1 MPTIPPKN
9 PEELLSDDLSALKS
23 YAERII
29 VKGDALTDDEEND
42 REFRFREFAEIG
54 DSFNLSERD
63 MVTMMFE
70 GIFHQGPKC
79 DCAECRAGDL

>member
-1 MPTIPPKN
+1 MPTIQPKN
-9 PEELLSDDLSALKS
+9 PEELLSDNLLALKS

-29 VKGDALTDDEEND
+29 VRGDNLTDDEEID
-42 REFRFREFAEIG
+42 KEFRFREFAEIG

-70 GIFHQGPKC
+70 GIFHQGQRC
-79 DCAECRAGDL
+79 DCAECRAGDP

>member
-1 MPTIPPKN
+1 MPTIQPKN
-9 PEELLSDDLSALKS
+9 PEELLSDNLLALKS

-29 VKGDALTDDEEND
+29 VRGDDLTEDEEID
-42 REFRFREFAEIG
+42 KEFRFREFAEIG

-79 DCAECRAGDL
+79 DCAECRANDL

>member
-9 PEELLSDDLSALKS
+9 RDELFSDHLSALKS
-23 YAERII
+23 YAERVI
-29 VKGDALTDDEEND
+29 VNGDVLTDDEEND
-42 REFRFREFAEIG
+42 REFRFREFADIG

-70 GIFHQGPKC
+70 EIFHQGPRC
-79 DCAECRAGDL
+79 DRAECRAGGL

>member
-1 MPTIPPKN
+1 MPTIPHNN
-9 PEELLSDDLSALKS
+9 PEDLLSDDLSALKS

-29 VKGDALTDDEEND
+29 VRGDILTEDEEDD

-70 GIFHQGPKC
+70 GIFHPGPKC
-79 DCAECRAGDL
+79 DCAECRAGDN

>member
-1 MPTIPPKN
+1 MPTIQPKN
-9 PEELLSDDLSALKS
+9 PEELLSDNLSALTS

-29 VKGDALTDDEEND
+29 VRGDDLTEDEEID
-42 REFRFREFAEIG
+42 KEFRFREFAEIG

-70 GIFHQGPKC
+70 GIFHQGPRC
-79 DCAECRAGDL
+79 DCAECRASEL

>member
-1 MPTIPPKN
+1 MPTIQPKN
-9 PEELLSDDLSALKS
+9 PEELLSDNLLALKS

-29 VKGDALTDDEEND
+29 VRGDDLTEDEEID
-42 REFRFREFAEIG
+42 KEFRFREFAEIG

>member
-1 MPTIPPKN
+1 MPTIQPKN
-9 PEELLSDDLSALKS
+9 PEELLSDNLLALRS

-29 VKGDALTDDEEND
+29 VRGDDLTDDEEID
-42 REFRFREFAEIG
+42 KEFRFREFAEIG

-70 GIFHQGPKC
+70 GIFHQGPRC

>member
-1 MPTIPPKN
+1 MPTIPHNN
-9 PEELLSDDLSALKS
+9 PEDLLSDDLSALKS

-29 VKGDALTDDEEND
+29 VRGDILTEDEEDD

-79 DCAECRAGDL
+79 DCAECRAGDN

>member
-9 PEELLSDDLSALKS
+9 PEELLSEDLSALKS

-70 GIFHQGPKC
+70 GIFHKGPKC
-79 DCAECRAGDL
+79 DCAECRAGEL

>member
-1 MPTIPPKN
+1 MPTIQPKN
-9 PEELLSDDLSALKS
+9 PEELLSDNLLALKT

-29 VKGDALTDDEEND
+29 VRGDDLTEDEEID
-42 REFRFREFAEIG
+42 KEFRFREFAEIG

-70 GIFHQGPKC
+70 GIFHQGPRC